1 MERSDR
7 SSLPIGIFD
16 SGAGGLTVLKAINK
30 LLPNENIIYLGD
42 GARLPYGNKSRETI
56 IRYTIESSRFL
67 SEKKIK
73 LLIVAC
79 HTASSIALDALTE
92 RLSLPI
98 LGMVIP
104 CLPDLLS
111 SLKTNKIAIL
121 GTQATVSSRIYQNAL
136 EEQYPASS
144 IVTIACP
151 LFVPLVEE
159 DLIETPMT
167 RESIKHYL
175 QPLKEQNITTVLLAC
190 THYPLL
196 QNVIQDYLGEQCLL
210 IDPAFSCAKAAKSIL
225 ENSDLLNHKT
235 QTGSTAFYTT
245 DDPEK
250 FKQLGERFLGSP
262 IKSIEKVNLP
272 I

>member
-1 MERSDR
+1 VEISDR
-7 SSLPIGIFD
+7 SSLAIGIFD

-42 GARLPYGNKSRETI
+42 GARLPYGNKSPETI
-56 IRYTIESSRFL
+56 IRYTLESSRFL

-73 LLIVAC
+73 LLIIAC
-79 HTASSIALDALTE
+79 HTASSIALDALAE
-92 RLSLPI
+92 QLSLPI
-98 LGMVIP
+98 LGMVTP
-104 CLPDLLS
+104 CLPDLLL
-111 SLKTNKIAIL
+111 SLKTDKIAIL

-136 EEQYPASS
+136 EEKHPASS
-144 IVTIACP
+144 VLTIACP

-159 DLIETPMT
+159 GLIESPMT
-167 RESIKHYL
+167 TESIKHYL

-196 QNVIQDYLGEQCLL
+196 QNVIQDYLGEQCRL
-210 IDPAFSCAKAAKSIL
+210 IDPASSCAKAAESIL
-225 ENSDLLNHKT
+225 ENADLLNHNP
-235 QTGSTAFYTT
+235 QNGSTAFYTT

-250 FKQLGERFLGSP
+250 FKKLGERFLGSA
-262 IKSIEKVNLP
+262 IQCVEKVNLS